1 MAYFH
6 VHSIPGV
13 SWLKVESCRWRW
25 KPGYSYNRTFDGS
38 LFWFLC
44 HCCLDFSSDHLMSH
58 NTGSQPYY
66 TGSGHI
72 LGHTRSQPYHTGSYK
87 VPTILFAAG
96 FLWQSRNS
104 LHLLRCRRNQVIQTY
119 SSSLLQ
125 NSYLWSPFQRTWFK
139 MADIYLSNVSF
150 CCCKIYWCF
159 QCEGPASTSLNAT
172 SSWR

>member
-1 MAYFH
+1 MLYFH

-13 SWLKVESCRWRW
+13 SWLKVENCRWW

-44 HCCLDFSSDHLMSH
+44 PCCLDFSSDHLMSH

-104 LHLLRCRRNQVIQTY
+104 LHLLRCRRNQVIQT
-119 SSSLLQ
+119 SHSHCQ
-125 NSYLWSPFQRTWFK
+125 FFIHFIWFY
-139 MADIYLSNVSF
+139 AFNF
-150 CCCKIYWCF
+150 
-159 QCEGPASTSLNAT
+159 STIFSIFVAKFIFTLMIPISKDLVETDWHYFLMFNF
-172 SSWR
+172 